1 MQLLSKLNK
10 EIRFLFCVID
20 VYSKYAELLP
30 LKDKKT
36 HDNYYCFSKFLD
48 GSGRKAS
55 KIWVEKGSEFYNRSM
70 KSWLEDY
77 GIEMY
82 STHNEGP

>member
-36 HDNYYCFSKFLD
+36 HDNYYCFSKIFRWVRPQ
-48 GSGRKAS
+48 GKQNMGRKR
-55 KIWVEKGSEFYNRSM
+55 KRI
-70 KSWLEDY
+70 LQ
-77 GIEMY
+77 
-82 STHNEGP
+82 